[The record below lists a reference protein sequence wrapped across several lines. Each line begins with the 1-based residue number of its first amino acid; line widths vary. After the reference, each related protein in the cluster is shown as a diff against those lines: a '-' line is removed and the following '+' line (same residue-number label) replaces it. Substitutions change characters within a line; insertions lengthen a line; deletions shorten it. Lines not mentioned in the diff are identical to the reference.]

1 MLGLHLQACVRDG
14 VAVRVVRRV
23 AERAVD
29 PRLELVGEHVLEPVG
44 LRMDGL
50 DRDPERL
57 RQIQLEEPVMAD
69 DLERDSLSRRSEID
83 AAVGTCS
90 ARPSAASFFT
100 IALDRCGR
108 DVQRLARRVVVTFP
122 PSVRSL

>member
-14 VAVRVVRRV
+14 IAVRIVRRV

-29 PRLELVGEHVLEPVG
+29 PRFELFGEDVFEPVG

-57 RQIQLEEPVMAD
+57 GQIELEQAVMAD
-69 DLERDSLSRRSEID
+69 DLERDPLPGGSQID
-83 AAVGTCS
+83 AAVGDVLGEPE
-90 ARPSAASFFT
+90 RREL
-100 IALDRCGR
+100 LDHGAHRGG
-108 DVQRLARRVVVTFP
+108 
-122 PSVRSL
+122 